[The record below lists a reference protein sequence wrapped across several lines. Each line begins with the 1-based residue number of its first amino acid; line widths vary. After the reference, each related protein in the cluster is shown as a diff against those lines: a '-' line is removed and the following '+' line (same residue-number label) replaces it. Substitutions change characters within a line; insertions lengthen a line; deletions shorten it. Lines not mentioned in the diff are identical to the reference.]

1 MVRLILCCCWRQH
14 HYLTVHKSDANH
26 SGRDRRGL
34 VINATGE
41 HAVVDT
47 ELREAHAVMV
57 AEQRGVEDWKLS
69 GDR

>member
-1 MVRLILCCCWRQH
+1 M
-14 HYLTVHKSDANH
+14 TVHKSDANH

-47 ELREAHAVMV
+47 ELREAHAAMV

>member
-1 MVRLILCCCWRQH
+1 MCCCWRQH

-47 ELREAHAVMV
+47 ELREAHAAMV

-69 GDR
+69 GDRGIDR